1 MRIRNALEVDK
12 SYVLEF
18 CKNTFAWGDYIAD
31 VWEGWK
37 SKGRLYVLEEEG
49 KVVGVYNLAIS
60 EKQAWIEGMRVHPQ
74 YRRRGLGK
82 NMLDHAQST
91 APSKTMRLI
100 IESENYPS
108 IRLVES
114 MGYRLEDKWRFYTM
128 VPRKERSTVR
138 NVLDLSEVMT
148 LIDSTTYADSWKWL
162 PLEQEE
168 LHQLMKEKRIM
179 VSVRNQKT
187 SAIGIWNRSNDFPQT
202 LQLGYVNG
210 SSDGILDIL
219 RFIQNKAS
227 DLKCERIQVFAQERI
242 RLDMSILD
250 KRVLFYLMRKDREK
264 SITFDTKSNS

>member
-18 CKNTFAWGDYIAD
+18 CKNTFSWGDYIAD

-37 SKGRLYVLEEEG
+37 SKGRLYVLEEG
-49 KVVGVYNLAIS
+49 GRVVGVYNLAIS
-60 EKQAWIEGMRVHPQ
+60 EKQAWVEGMRVHPQ

-82 NMLDHAQST
+82 NMLAHAESM

-114 MGYRLEDKWRFYTM
+114 MGYRLEDKWRLYSM
-128 VPRKERSTVR
+128 VPRNKRSTVR
-138 NVLDLSEVMT
+138 NVLDLSEAMA

-162 PLEQEE
+162 PLGQEE
-168 LHQLMKEKRIM
+168 ILQLMEEKRIIA
-179 VSVRNQKT
+179 SVKNQKT
-187 SAIGIWNRSNDFPQT
+187 SAVGIWNRSNDSPQV

-210 SSDGILDIL
+210 SSDGILAIL
-219 RFIQNKAS
+219 RFIQNKAL
-227 DLKCERIQVFAQERI
+227 DLQCERIQVFAQERI
-242 RLDMSILD
+242 PLDMSILD
-250 KRVLFYLMRKDREK
+250 KRALFYLMRKDQEK
-264 SITFDTKSNS
+264 PITFDPKANS